1 MAHLYNA
8 THTAPTLLGIKMAAM
23 IAQAQIEE
31 LAEQLKN
38 GMANISKTLEQQAEA
53 DKLIIKMIEE
63 IVDAH
68 DGDSDDT
75 SDSDKV
81 SEDEHENQTAKSI
94 KMLKKKY
101 KKLKKSKK
109 RFKRKKAQFQKH
121 YTDLKAKLDARNK
134 RIKELVAKLDDE
146 DDSSSSSSSSDVSD

>member
-1 MAHLYNA
+1 
-8 THTAPTLLGIKMAAM
+8 MAAM
-23 IAQAQIEE
+23 IAQEQIEQ
-31 LAEQLKN
+31 LTQQLKD
-38 GMANISKTLEQQAEA
+38 GMENISKTLEESAKA

-68 DGDSDDT
+68 DGDSDNT
-75 SDSDKV
+75 SDSDQV
-81 SEDEHENQTAKSI
+81 SDDDHEHKTAKSI

-121 YTDLKAKLDARNK
+121 YDVLKAKLEARNK
-134 RIKELVAKLDDE
+134 RIKELVAKLEDE
-146 DDSSSSSSSSDVSD
+146 EDSSSSSDSSDVSD